1 MLRQGQRHSLAEA
14 VAIQRD
20 INNSEIARLF
30 AWPILQGEFVHDLRL
45 LD

>member
-1 MLRQGQRHSLAEA
+1 MLRQGQCHSLAEA

-20 INNSEIARLF
+20 INNSEIYRLF
-30 AWPILQGEFVHDLRL
+30 AWPNLQGEFVNDLHL